1 MISFLDLVGKCFT
14 ILLLR
19 KKPTICLN
27 QPHTNP
33 SLQSTSFCCLI
44 ARSPGGRDSR
54 HVVVGDLIQAAFHNP
69 VSSRQLMLSRTF
81 GSLTLQL
88 ERQPQRPAPWN
99 SQKTLPWVNWSSGQS
114 HSQKSFLEASKHYQ
128 NAVVSSTYLPCIIL
142 VSLLSLLWMSGSAP
156 WLTIIITPC
165 RASY

>member
-44 ARSPGGRDSR
+44 ARSPGGRDSH

-88 ERQPQRPAPWN
+88 ERLPQRPAPWN
-99 SQKTLPWVNWSSGQS
+99 SQETSPWVTIVDLSRGERVARATLKNP
-114 HSQKSFLEASKHYQ
+114 FSK
-128 NAVVSSTYLPCIIL
+128 
-142 VSLLSLLWMSGSAP
+142 LLSAIRMLMSVP
-156 WLTIIITPC
+156 HICP
-165 RASY
+165 ASFWFLSYRSFECQVLPHDWQL